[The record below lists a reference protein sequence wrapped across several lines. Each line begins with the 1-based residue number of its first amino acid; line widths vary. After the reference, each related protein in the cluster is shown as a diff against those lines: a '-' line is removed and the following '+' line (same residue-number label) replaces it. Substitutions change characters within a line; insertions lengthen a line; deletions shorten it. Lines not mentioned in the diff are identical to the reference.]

1 MSSTPSYVLAPDG
14 RSITCRVCG
23 STSHNANDVAYH
35 YCGACGCFHDDV
47 TTISMWVIYDHPN
60 DYPGSFVLRQ
70 HVTVFAPNVPPREF
84 AEIACRVSDDVT
96 ELRAF
101 IPRGAVNLG
110 RSPGD
115 DAKILE
121 VWMS

>member
-1 MSSTPSYVLAPDG
+1 MPSYVLAPDG
-14 RSITCRVCG
+14 KAITCTVCG
-23 STSHNANDVAYH
+23 MTSHNVNDITYH

-47 TTISMWVIYDHPN
+47 ATISMWVIYDRPT
-60 DYPGSFVLRQ
+60 DYPDSYVLRQ
-70 HVTVFAPNVPPREF
+70 HVTVFTPNVEPREF
-84 AEIACRVSDDVT
+84 AETACRVSGEVA

-101 IPRGAVNLG
+101 IPRGAINLG

-121 VWMS
+121 VWIA